1 MWGLGPHA
9 ILLGDQAHI
18 WPNKSRCFCAH
29 VGSDWFGASLVQE
42 TGCRMY
48 PHLAEERLLRGA
60 RQRRAAA
67 GPRSR
72 LALLAR
78 RRGQLAGAARRGLG
92 RG

>member
-1 MWGLGPHA
+1 
-9 ILLGDQAHI
+9 
-18 WPNKSRCFCAH
+18 
-29 VGSDWFGASLVQE
+29 
-42 TGCRMY
+42 MY

-60 RQRRAAA
+60 RRRRAAA

>member
-1 MWGLGPHA
+1 
-9 ILLGDQAHI
+9 
-18 WPNKSRCFCAH
+18 
-29 VGSDWFGASLVQE
+29 
-42 TGCRMY
+42 MY